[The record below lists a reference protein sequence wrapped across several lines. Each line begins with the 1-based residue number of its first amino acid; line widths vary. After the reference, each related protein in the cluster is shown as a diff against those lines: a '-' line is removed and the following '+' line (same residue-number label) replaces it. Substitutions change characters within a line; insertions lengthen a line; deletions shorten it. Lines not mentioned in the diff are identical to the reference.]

1 MDRSTDTA
9 GIRAGGCRNDGFR
22 PVSRGAV
29 AVEFAFIF
37 PILFLLVYGTIVYA
51 YVFVLKQSITHAAQE
66 AAEAAV
72 AIVPGKPNSQALREA
87 AVRST
92 AASALSWLPQ
102 SQRQRVLGESGN
114 AVLVQICPAGSEN
127 CPSDSEGLRVTL
139 NFNLK
144 TPTALF
150 PVLNLYLVGEIPPL
164 PDTLTASAVVRI

>member
-1 MDRSTDTA
+1 MGRSRHQV
-9 GIRAGGCRNDGFR
+9 GIRSVGNWRR
-22 PVSRGAV
+22 IRGAV

-51 YVFVLKQSITHAAQE
+51 YVFVLQQSITHAAQE

-72 AIVPGKPNSQALREA
+72 AIVPGRENTNTLREA

-92 AASALSWLPQ
+92 AVAALSWLPQ
-102 SQRQRVLGESGN
+102 SQRQRVLGDSGS
-114 AVLVQICPAGSEN
+114 AVLVQPCPAGAEN

-139 NFNLK
+139 KFNLK
-144 TPTALF
+144 TPTMLF
-150 PVLNLYLVGEIPPL
+150 PVINLYLVGEIPPL